1 VAAALD
7 EDVEGDGPT
16 ASNRGH
22 ATVDWKFHA
31 CDEAC
36 FVGGI

>member
-1 VAAALD
+1 VAADLD
-7 EDVEGDGPT
+7 EDVEADGPT

-22 ATVDWKFHA
+22 VAVDWKIHA
-31 CDEAC
+31 GHEAC

>member
-7 EDVEGDGPT
+7 EDVEADGPT

-22 ATVDWKFHA
+22 VDVDWKIHA
-31 CDEAC
+31 GDKAC